1 MITEGPLA
9 YLPGG
14 ELLDRGLRDVRRG
27 VRSVPALLVAMAWP
41 RLSALGML
49 ERAEVEAVRV
59 EGEDLEITAYRLL
72 SEELGIEAHARLNA
86 LYDELD
92 SGLSALERERRLRG
106 A

>member
-1 MITEGPLA
+1 MITEGALA

-14 ELLDRGLRDVRRG
+14 ELLDRGLRDLRRG

-49 ERAEVEAVRV
+49 DRAEVDAVRV

-72 SEELGIEAHARLNA
+72 ADELGLEAHARLGA
-86 LYDELD
+86 LCAELE
-92 SGLSALERERRLRG
+92 SGLSALERERRLRC

>member
-1 MITEGPLA
+1 MITEGALA

-49 ERAEVEAVRV
+49 DCAAVEAVRV
-59 EGEDLEITAYRLL
+59 AGEDLEITAYRLL
-72 SEELGIEAHARLNA
+72 AEDLGNEAHARFNA
-86 LYDELD
+86 LCAELD
-92 SGLSALERERRLRG
+92 SGLSALERERRLRD